1 MSGIT
6 PVQQAT
12 LDAADVVKNAITAT
26 SSLVKKMAT
35 EAGDPA
41 YDVDGYAADVAQG
54 WSIAVECGLGL
65 LGAAAHLAQP
75 TPKTYPVPTTN
86 PVPVFVDVVVTI
98 APATGDRDLAL
109 AAPFAPPGGGAAA
122 IPADRVTFLPTPVLA
137 DQAGEFTVRV
147 DRTGIAP
154 FFYSGTVRVGPPGT
168 QPVPVDLLLS

>member
-6 PVQQAT
+6 PAQQAT
-12 LDAADVVKNAITAT
+12 LDAADVVKKAITAT

-35 EAGDPA
+35 EAEDPA
-41 YDVDGYAADVAQG
+41 YDVDDYAADVAQG

-65 LGAAAHLAQP
+65 LGAAARLAQP
-75 TPKTYPVPTTN
+75 TSPVPTPKTN
-86 PVPVFVDVVVTI
+86 PVPVFVDVLVTV
-98 APATGDRDLAL
+98 APAQGDRDLAL
-109 AAPFAPPGGGAAA
+109 VAPFAPPGGGAAA
-122 IPADRVTFLPTPVLA
+122 IPPDRVTFLPTPVLA
-137 DQAGEFTVRV
+137 GQAREFTVRV